1 MYKVSSDRRFQKN
14 KREIRKAYIS
24 LVQEKGYQNVTISD
38 IAQRADI
45 NRMTFYSHY
54 DIVEDIFIEFVDEME
69 SRIISEISS
78 HNIFNLDIFFEL
90 LNNLMY
96 QEIDFFR
103 YIAKEGNCADFRSAF
118 VKTIEKIIILDLDDK
133 NDYSETQKKITGN
146 LIAVS
151 IAYAYLDWLSG
162 DFGSATLDEVI
173 STTKELLK
181 DNLSNISFTNR
192 D

>member
-78 HNIFNLDIFFEL
+78 HNIFDLDIFFEL

-103 YIAKEGNCADFRSAF
+103 YIAKEGNCADFRYAF

-133 NDYSETQKKITGN
+133 NDYSETQKKIAGN

-151 IAYAYLDWLSG
+151 IAYAYLD
-162 DFGSATLDEVI
+162 
-173 STTKELLK
+173 
-181 DNLSNISFTNR
+181 
-192 D
+192 